1 MDLDS
6 FISSNEESYEM
17 WVEFRDFE
25 IKIRYVDR
33 TELQKIIKRSR
44 MRNFDRRSHQ
54 AVEEVSDEKLCQNI
68 AKLITDWRGF
78 TLGKLAEMVPV
89 KVTESEQDTKVPYS
103 EKNAATL
110 VREVYGLD
118 NFLID
123 TITDIQTFREEKLE
137 TETKNSEA
145 SHGNISN
152 LAEIRAENATVPS
165 ETA

>member
-1 MDLDS
+1 
-6 FISSNEESYEM
+6 
-17 WVEFRDFE
+17 
-25 IKIRYVDR
+25 
-33 TELQKIIKRSR
+33 
-44 MRNFDRRSHQ
+44 MRKYDRRTHQ
-54 AVEEVSDEKLCQNI
+54 PTEEVSDEKLCQNM

-89 KVTESEQDTKVPYS
+89 KVTDSEQDTRVPYS

-137 TETKNSEA
+137 TEVKNSKS

-152 LAEIRAENATVPS
+152 LAETRVKSVTVPL